1 MFDLKDDGLNLGLI
15 NKILS
20 EKEKKFAQLNDEKK
34 QLEIDLGKFLEQA
47 KLAQGVDHLEA
58 EIKRMNALKQD
69 FLVSFD
75 SPRAK
80 ETRKIAHRVEWLRE
94 HL

>member
-1 MFDLKDDGLNLGLI
+1 
-15 NKILS
+15 
-20 EKEKKFAQLNDEKK
+20 
-34 QLEIDLGKFLEQA
+34 
-47 KLAQGVDHLEA
+47 LAQGVDHLEA

-80 ETRKIAHRVEWLRE
+80 EARKIAHRAEW
-94 HL
+94 